1 MRTLPIRLAPDED
14 LRRALE
20 DMLAREGAQA
30 AFVLAGIGSL
40 RPAQIRLAGASDPV
54 ELGADW
60 ELLTLSGSI
69 APGAS
74 HLHAAL
80 SNDKGEVVGG
90 HVAYG
95 SLVRTTAEVLV
106 CLLDGW
112 TFSRLADTQTGYAE
126 LVIGKSLSVPSR

>member
-112 TFSRLADTQTGYAE
+112 TFSRVADAQTGYAE

>member
-20 DMLAREGAQA
+20 DVLARAGSQA

-40 RPAQIRLAGASDPV
+40 RPAKIRLAGVSDPV
-54 ELGADW
+54 ELEADW

-80 SNDKGEVVGG
+80 SNQKGEVVGG

-112 TFSRLADTQTGYAE
+112 TFSRAADAQTGYAE
-126 LVIGKSLSVPSR
+126 LVVGKSLSVPPR